1 MLALNLETNKRRVQ
15 AVSSRLN
22 AKYPYMTVYKYVQE
36 ALYWQELCKNQK
48 YLILATRSSLLLD
61 LNLSVEIA
69 VVTALSDCSLS
80 QK

>member
-1 MLALNLETNKRRVQ
+1 VLALNLETNKRRVQ